1 MARWKVFFDVWTKV
15 TTGVLLAAAT
25 YCSFFYSD
33 GMFSRYLLWELLLV
47 SFLTSLGTLLYTDT
61 LNKKSMKIAC
71 LLHYLLNNVIVVGCG
86 IWFGWIDAGNRLQ
99 IIGMVVLVA
108 LIFGVVSV
116 LSWKKSIKEA
126 DLMNER
132 LARYQEQN
140 EVD

>member
-15 TTGVLLAAAT
+15 ATGVLLAAAM
-25 YCSFFYSD
+25 YCSLFFSE

-47 SFLTSLGTLLYTDT
+47 SFLTSLGALLYTDDI
-61 LNKKSMKIAC
+61 NRKSMKIATIF
-71 LLHYLLNNVIVVGCG
+71 HYLFNNVIVVGCG
-86 IWFGWIDAGNRLQ
+86 IWFGWIDASNLLQ

-108 LIFGVVSV
+108 LVFAVVSV
-116 LSWKKSIKEA
+116 FSWKKAEKEA

-132 LARYQEQN
+132 LVRYQEKN